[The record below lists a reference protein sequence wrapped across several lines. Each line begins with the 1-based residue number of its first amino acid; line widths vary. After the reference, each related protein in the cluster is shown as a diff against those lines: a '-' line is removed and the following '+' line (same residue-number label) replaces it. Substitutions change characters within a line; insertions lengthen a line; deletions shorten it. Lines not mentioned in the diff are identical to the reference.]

1 MIEKCS
7 ITKLLLLFRGD
18 ENGLMQYR
26 TAGSVLPLLPPAR
39 VADRHSC
46 KYIFLDFGLCNS
58 APAGGWQCC
67 PTPRRKRCP
76 RRPIRWT
83 MSTAK

>member
-26 TAGSVLPLLPPAR
+26 TAGSVPPLLPPAMA
-39 VADRHSC
+39 ADRHVHSC
-46 KYIFLDFGLCNS
+46 DIFLDFCNS
-58 APAGGWQCC
+58 PPRGRAVGNAVRRRVASGVLDVRFAG
-67 PTPRRKRCP
+67 R
-76 RRPIRWT
+76 
-83 MSTAK
+83 

>member
-46 KYIFLDFGLCNS
+46 KYIFLDDLTLVCVT
-58 APAGGWQCC
+58 APPRAVGNAVRRLVASGVLDVRFAG
-67 PTPRRKRCP
+67 R
-76 RRPIRWT
+76 
-83 MSTAK
+83 